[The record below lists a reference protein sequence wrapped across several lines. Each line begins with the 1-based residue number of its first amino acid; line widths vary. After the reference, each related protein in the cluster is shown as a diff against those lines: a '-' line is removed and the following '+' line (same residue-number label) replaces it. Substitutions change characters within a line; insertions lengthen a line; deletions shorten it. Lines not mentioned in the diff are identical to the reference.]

1 LLNGGMPVTPS
12 RSLTIKLDGQTHA
25 VSWREADDGTR
36 LFAVDGVETSWEA
49 ERMSPGRWLLR
60 RGTRQVTVDVDGT
73 FPKTTATVSAADGEM
88 RAVALE
94 LALPAAPAS
103 AAMRAT
109 TSAGEPTT
117 VRAMMPGRVVKVLV
131 QVGQAV
137 RTGEPLLVVEAMK
150 MQNDIVAPRDAKV
163 LALHCAEGVAV
174 EAHQD
179 LVSLG

>member
-1 LLNGGMPVTPS
+1 
-12 RSLTIKLDGQTHA
+12 
-25 VSWREADDGTR
+25 
-36 LFAVDGVETSWEA
+36 
-49 ERMSPGRWLLR
+49 
-60 RGTRQVTVDVDGT
+60 VDVDGT

-103 AAMRAT
+103 TAMRAT